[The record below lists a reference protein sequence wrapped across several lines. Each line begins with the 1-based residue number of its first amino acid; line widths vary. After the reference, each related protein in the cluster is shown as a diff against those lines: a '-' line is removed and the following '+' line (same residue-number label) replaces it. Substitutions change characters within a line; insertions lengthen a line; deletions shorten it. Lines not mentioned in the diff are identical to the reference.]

1 MNFTRVVKV
10 TTASADAEILQQE
23 VVKQA
28 IKNCLGLDEAAYQ
41 SRLVEEPPKM
51 VKQGFNMAF
60 DIISDVDTPFSINGE
75 SQALIGGTA
84 YSSGGVV
91 KVTSIK
97 MHGVGSAVIAMN
109 IRS

>member
-1 MNFTRVVKV
+1 M
-10 TTASADAEILQQE
+10 S
-23 VVKQA
+23 
-28 IKNCLGLDEAAYQ
+28 
-41 SRLVEEPPKM
+41 
-51 VKQGFNMAF
+51 F
-60 DIISDVDTPFSINGE
+60 DIISDVDTPFIINGE